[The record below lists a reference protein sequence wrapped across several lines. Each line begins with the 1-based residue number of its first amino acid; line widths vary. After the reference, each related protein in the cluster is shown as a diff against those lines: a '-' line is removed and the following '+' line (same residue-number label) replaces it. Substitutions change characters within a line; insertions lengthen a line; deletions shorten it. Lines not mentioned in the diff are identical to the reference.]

1 MIAEKQ
7 NLDDRKFEL
16 VSDFEEQQ
24 TFFKD
29 IYTYMPHLLDYLWE
43 DPKTISKLLINS
55 NIEDVKKN
63 LAPLFVNNFYENIL
77 SSQYIEDNLMYLIS
91 LLLMEEI
98 KGIEKPEDYNKF
110 LEETATGYV
119 LEQLKNK
126 TDVQNYFKTII
137 FSLVEKLETISLSK
151 KINLNP
157 KNLEEEYNQSND
169 LIDNNQKN
177 QKLDKNIYRK
187 NTLVQEEISD
197 SNNSDGES
205 NENMKNKKQKLLFEK
220 IYIPDITKAELDRR
234 IKENERSKGM
244 IEYFNIQIKNS
255 QNDLNIFSNGK
266 FLNNL
271 LAVDYPTDI
280 LTLYQIEFFKI
291 IEIIDELFSNLM
303 NNIYLIPYSVK
314 CICKMIFLLFRKK
327 NPNISIIE
335 QNILISRFFFSKLF
349 LPIFKNPGFGALIN
363 NFIISGTTIHN
374 LEIISQVIE
383 KFLSGNLIKTDEYD
397 GDFSPFNR
405 YFLNKMPEALKF
417 FEKIIKVSL
426 PPFIENLI
434 NGYLPND
441 YAFNYFK
448 ENPEEV
454 VLHKSICFSLDDFL
468 VLLSNMNNC
477 KNKLFNNKNAINLE
491 KTFNRFFSTNN
502 QKIIDELKEKEEFEK
517 IVNEK
522 KKKEKKG
529 RKILKF
535 FLFTDLLVNN
545 KYLKLFKFEQNKPN
559 FTLKELQQTQNE
571 NERQKNNVIK
581 IKNFLSSLLYN
592 YRTLVKTDFDEGTTL
607 NTIKILR
614 ELKKFMKTSNFVID
628 GSIPSEWYVNSLITQ
643 LKLLS
648 PELQSNDFETLFKS
662 FEVDIKNSIK
672 ELDFETISVCLG
684 KVKFAQ
690 RGKVYYENAK
700 KAIIDLELNQK
711 AQLIIEK
718 EPIPVII
725 NINYNKK
732 EFKIEKGKSIKE
744 VPQSEIFRDNNEK
757 KKNCPSI
764 ESFVFKFP
772 NIEQFQLYDDEDLF
786 EVEKELKISEGISD
800 YFKIIKDYLTQ
811 NLKIEESST
820 EFQNINNKIYDY
832 VMEKIYEKIYPTFPQ
847 ENDNIIFR
855 NCILL
860 SWVEPKHFISGK
872 KNYIFDSFL
881 PDVTGFFNKIENE
894 KSPRKKLLY
903 MSKIFIS
910 IENVVKF
917 NGDSKDIGVD
927 DQLPILTYAFIKT
940 HPFLIYTNYKF
951 MELFLGE
958 KKNQGEGNQLA
969 QLEAACQFVSE
980 IKYSDLNDMTEE
992 KYKKNC
998 QLASYYEV

>member
-119 LEQLKNK
+119 LEQLKSK

-786 EVEKELKISEGISD
+786 DVEKELKISEGISD

-940 HPFLIYTNYKF
+940 HPFFIYTNYKF

-958 KKNQGEGNQLA
+958 KKNQCEGNQLA

>member
-244 IEYFNIQIKNS
+244 TEYFNIQIKNS

-266 FLNNL
+266 FLKNL

-786 EVEKELKISEGISD
+786 DVEKELKISEGISD

>member
-786 EVEKELKISEGISD
+786 DVEKELKISEGISD

>member
-244 IEYFNIQIKNS
+244 TEYFNIQIKNS

-786 EVEKELKISEGISD
+786 DVEKELKISEGISD

-917 NGDSKDIGVD
+917 NGDNKDIGVD

-940 HPFLIYTNYKF
+940 HPFFIYTNYKF

>member
-1 MIAEKQ
+1 M
-7 NLDDRKFEL
+7 
-16 VSDFEEQQ
+16 
-24 TFFKD
+24 
-29 IYTYMPHLLDYLWE
+29 
-43 DPKTISKLLINS
+43 
-55 NIEDVKKN
+55 
-63 LAPLFVNNFYENIL
+63 
-77 SSQYIEDNLMYLIS
+77 
-91 LLLMEEI
+91 
-98 KGIEKPEDYNKF
+98 
-110 LEETATGYV
+110 
-119 LEQLKNK
+119 
-126 TDVQNYFKTII
+126 
-137 FSLVEKLETISLSK
+137 
-151 KINLNP
+151 
-157 KNLEEEYNQSND
+157 
-169 LIDNNQKN
+169 
-177 QKLDKNIYRK
+177 
-187 NTLVQEEISD
+187 
-197 SNNSDGES
+197 
-205 NENMKNKKQKLLFEK
+205 
-220 IYIPDITKAELDRR
+220 
-234 IKENERSKGM
+234 
-244 IEYFNIQIKNS
+244 
-255 QNDLNIFSNGK
+255 
-266 FLNNL
+266 
-271 LAVDYPTDI
+271 
-280 LTLYQIEFFKI
+280 
-291 IEIIDELFSNLM
+291 
-303 NNIYLIPYSVK
+303 
-314 CICKMIFLLFRKK
+314 
-327 NPNISIIE
+327 
-335 QNILISRFFFSKLF
+335 
-349 LPIFKNPGFGALIN
+349 
-363 NFIISGTTIHN
+363 
-374 LEIISQVIE
+374 
-383 KFLSGNLIKTDEYD
+383 
-397 GDFSPFNR
+397 
-405 YFLNKMPEALKF
+405 
-417 FEKIIKVSL
+417 
-426 PPFIENLI
+426 
-434 NGYLPND
+434 
-441 YAFNYFK
+441 
-448 ENPEEV
+448 
-454 VLHKSICFSLDDFL
+454 
-468 VLLSNMNNC
+468 
-477 KNKLFNNKNAINLE
+477 
-491 KTFNRFFSTNN
+491 
-502 QKIIDELKEKEEFEK
+502 
-517 IVNEK
+517 
-522 KKKEKKG
+522 
-529 RKILKF
+529 
-535 FLFTDLLVNN
+535 
-545 KYLKLFKFEQNKPN
+545 
-559 FTLKELQQTQNE
+559 QQTQNE

-700 KAIIDLELNQK
+700 KAIIDLELNQR

-718 EPIPVII
+718 EPIPVTI

-786 EVEKELKISEGISD
+786 DVEKELKISEGISD

-951 MELFLGE
+951 MELFMGE

>member
-271 LAVDYPTDI
+271 LAVEYPTDI

-786 EVEKELKISEGISD
+786 DVEKELKISEGISD

>member
-1 MIAEKQ
+1 M
-7 NLDDRKFEL
+7 
-16 VSDFEEQQ
+16 
-24 TFFKD
+24 T
-29 IYTYMPHLLDYLWE
+29 
-43 DPKTISKLLINS
+43 
-55 NIEDVKKN
+55 
-63 LAPLFVNNFYENIL
+63 
-77 SSQYIEDNLMYLIS
+77 
-91 LLLMEEI
+91 
-98 KGIEKPEDYNKF
+98 
-110 LEETATGYV
+110 
-119 LEQLKNK
+119 
-126 TDVQNYFKTII
+126 
-137 FSLVEKLETISLSK
+137 
-151 KINLNP
+151 
-157 KNLEEEYNQSND
+157 
-169 LIDNNQKN
+169 
-177 QKLDKNIYRK
+177 
-187 NTLVQEEISD
+187 
-197 SNNSDGES
+197 
-205 NENMKNKKQKLLFEK
+205 
-220 IYIPDITKAELDRR
+220 
-234 IKENERSKGM
+234 
-244 IEYFNIQIKNS
+244 EYFNIQIKNS

-786 EVEKELKISEGISD
+786 DVEKELKISEGISD

-917 NGDSKDIGVD
+917 NGDNKDIGVD

>member
-119 LEQLKNK
+119 LEQLKSK

>member
-119 LEQLKNK
+119 LEQLKSK

-786 EVEKELKISEGISD
+786 DVEKELKISEGISD

>member
-786 EVEKELKISEGISD
+786 DVEKELKISEGISD

-910 IENVVKF
+910 IENVIKF